1 MNTFK
6 NWEDKAIQAKTLKE
20 LFGYWKRAHETEE
33 NFGETLPKNP
43 KDGKYPGDKEEYK
56 NNFCWDGVTSINGR
70 VCQEKIDPKVDV
82 LFILKEAN
90 TDGKL
95 NKSDKAFWFNDPD
108 SGSSKRRDTYANR
121 LKMILE
127 KFSKEKSEEEIE
139 KIPFGYMNLNKRGG
153 FGSTDSKQL
162 KNYVNKYK
170 YFIKRQIE
178 LHDPQIV
185 VFCGCFDGIADQ
197 LFNIESKWNGN
208 FVYGNIGDKN
218 VRLYYVYHPSCSRF
232 KNSFEYLK

>member
-1 MNTFK
+1 M
-6 NWEDKAIQAKTLKE
+6 
-20 LFGYWKRAHETEE
+20 
-33 NFGETLPKNP
+33 
-43 KDGKYPGDKEEYK
+43 
-56 NNFCWDGVTSINGR
+56 
-70 VCQEKIDPKVDV
+70 
-82 LFILKEAN
+82 
-90 TDGKL
+90 
-95 NKSDKAFWFNDPD
+95 
-108 SGSSKRRDTYANR
+108 
-121 LKMILE
+121 E
-127 KFSKEKSEEEIE
+127 KFSKEKSEEEI
-139 KIPFGYMNLNKRGG
+139 KKTPFGYMNLNKRGG

-162 KNYVNKYK
+162 KNYVNKYQ

-232 KNSFEYLK
+232 KNSFEYLTNSDFAVWNSASGTSREAPVFPGTLSRKS